1 MVNNTPN
8 TFQKIMSVCILII
21 DYSITYPISIFL
33 LSTYTASKH
42 RYPEKAQPMTTIEL
56 SLPDELVTHLD
67 DVGSKLDYES
77 RDEFTLAALK
87 RFLDRY

>member
-1 MVNNTPN
+1 
-8 TFQKIMSVCILII
+8 MSVYISII

-42 RYPEKAQPMTTIEL
+42 SNPEKAQPMTKIEL

-67 DVGSKLDYES
+67 DVRSKLDYKS
-77 RDEFTLAALK
+77 RDEFMLAALK
-87 RFLDRY
+87 RLLDRY

>member
-1 MVNNTPN
+1 
-8 TFQKIMSVCILII
+8 MSVCILII

-33 LSTYTASKH
+33 LSAYAASKH
-42 RYPEKAQPMTTIEL
+42 GNPEKAQPMTKIEL

-87 RFLDRY
+87 RFLDRYKILLATISA